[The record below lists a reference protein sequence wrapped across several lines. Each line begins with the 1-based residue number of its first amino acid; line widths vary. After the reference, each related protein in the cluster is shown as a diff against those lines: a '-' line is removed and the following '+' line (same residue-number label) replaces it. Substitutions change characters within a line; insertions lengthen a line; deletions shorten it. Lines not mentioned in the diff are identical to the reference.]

1 MTLLVRWRIA
11 VLAVFVF
18 LAVSACGRSPEELFE
33 RAQASA
39 KNKDAAA
46 AVLDLKNALEDR
58 PDYGP
63 ARRLLGQQYLELGD
77 TASAVKEL
85 ERALNLGESEKEV
98 LPLILRAE
106 LDGGGATKVLERLAK
121 LNSDDLS
128 APLWSL
134 RGEALIA
141 TGDFAAAEEA
151 YQTALRMN
159 TADADAHLGM
169 ARIAWEKNDSATADR
184 EFARAIQ
191 LAPTNTRYWLTRGDF
206 ALARRQFPVALQAFN
221 TALKHGQGFDKV
233 RAQLGLARTNVFK
246 ADFAAAQKH
255 VDLLLKQAPEMPMV
269 HYLAALVAQQKG
281 NWKSAEEHLAL
292 VLARAPEHI
301 PSIFLQGVVAAA
313 QKKWVTAEQSL
324 ARVVA
329 KVPGDL
335 QSRKLL
341 ANVYLQEGQT
351 AKAIATLEEGE
362 SLGSQDAQF
371 LAMLGGAYMRSGQS
385 EKGLAVMERAAAMAP
400 NNPEFR
406 TQVGLGH
413 LALGESAAATAEL
426 RAAANLSADDMRSD
440 VMLVMVLLRDRK
452 FDEALA
458 EAQRLIK
465 ENPKDPI
472 RYNLAAAAWLGKS
485 NDAEATRSLQ
495 RALQLDPKFGPA
507 KLNLALLAQR
517 RNDVDGAYKL
527 YQEVWADDTTN
538 YRALA
543 SIVQIDFQRNR
554 GKEAVALLE
563 KTRLEQPRA
572 LEPRKMLQSLYAQS
586 RDFSRALVLAKE
598 MLDIEPRSPN
608 TRFVYAEMLLG
619 AQRFGE
625 AIGVLEPLA
634 RDVPS
639 SVDVH
644 FQLGRAKFATGSRI
658 DARRAIERALELNP
672 KHVPSLQM
680 AVSIAI
686 EDGRFDEAK
695 KSLATLRAQPGDAV
709 SLDVLDGDIAVAEQ
723 RWPAA
728 IASYRKVLQSR
739 QSTDVLGKLTTAL
752 SRSGQVAVART
763 ELQAW
768 IRRYPRDMAAQL
780 WLGDAQLNLGQPAEA
795 QATYEGV
802 LKVAP
807 NNPFALNNL
816 AWLYLQRADRRALAM
831 AEKALSLLPT
841 NAEIMD
847 TTAWIRFKTG
857 RRDGIVEML
866 RKAADRSTNP
876 EIRYHIA
883 EVLASQGDRA
893 GARRELD
900 RILGPNSPPFQ
911 SKAAAVALRQRM

>member
-1 MTLLVRWRIA
+1 MTSLAHWRTA

-18 LAVSACGRSPEELFE
+18 LAMSACGRSPEELYD
-33 RAQASA
+33 RAQTSA

-46 AVLDLKNALEDR
+46 AVLDLKNALEER

-63 ARRLLGQQYLELGD
+63 ARRLLGEQYLELGD
-77 TASAVKEL
+77 AASAVKEL
-85 ERALNLGESEKEV
+85 ERALTLGESEKAV

-106 LDGGGATKVLERLAK
+106 LDGGDATKVLERLGK
-121 LNSDDLS
+121 LKADDLS

-141 TGDFAAAEEA
+141 AGDLAAAQDA
-151 YQTALRMN
+151 YQTALRMSA
-159 TADADAHLGM
+159 TDADAHLGM
-169 ARIAWEKNDSATADR
+169 ARIAWEKNDNATADR
-184 EFARAIQ
+184 EFARAIA
-191 LAPTNTRYWLTRGDF
+191 LAPTNTRYWLMKGDF
-206 ALARRQFPVALQAFN
+206 ALARRQFPAALQAFD

-255 VDLLLKQAPEMPMV
+255 VDLLLKQVPELPMV

-281 NWKSAEEHLAL
+281 NWQSAEEHLAL
-292 VLARAPEHI
+292 VLAKAPDHI

-313 QKKWVTAEQSL
+313 QKKWLAAGQSL
-324 ARVVA
+324 ARVVT

-362 SLGSQDAQF
+362 SLGSEDPQF

-385 EKGLAVMERAAAMAP
+385 QKGLAVMERAAALAP

-413 LALGESAAATAEL
+413 LALGESAEATTEL

-440 VMLVMVLLRDRK
+440 VMLVMVLLRDNK

-472 RYNLAAAAWLGKS
+472 RYNLAAAAWLGKK
-485 NDAEATRSLQ
+485 NDAEATKSLQ
-495 RALQLDPKFGPA
+495 QALQLDPKFGPA

-517 RNDVDGAYKL
+517 RNDINGAYKL
-527 YQEVWADDTTN
+527 YQEVWADDKTN

-563 KTRLEQPRA
+563 KTRLEQPKA

-598 MLDIEPRSPN
+598 MLDIEPRSPT
-608 TRFVYAEMLLG
+608 TRLAYAEMLLG
-619 AQRFGE
+619 TQRFGE

-634 RDVPS
+634 RDVLKEAQH
-639 SVDVH
+639 VDH
-644 FQLGRAKFATGSRI
+644 I
-658 DARRAIERALELNP
+658 DA
-672 KHVPSLQM
+672 
-680 AVSIAI
+680 
-686 EDGRFDEAK
+686 
-695 KSLATLRAQPGDAV
+695 
-709 SLDVLDGDIAVAEQ
+709 
-723 RWPAA
+723 
-728 IASYRKVLQSR
+728 
-739 QSTDVLGKLTTAL
+739 
-752 SRSGQVAVART
+752 
-763 ELQAW
+763 
-768 IRRYPRDMAAQL
+768 
-780 WLGDAQLNLGQPAEA
+780 
-795 QATYEGV
+795 
-802 LKVAP
+802 
-807 NNPFALNNL
+807 
-816 AWLYLQRADRRALAM
+816 
-831 AEKALSLLPT
+831 
-841 NAEIMD
+841 
-847 TTAWIRFKTG
+847 
-857 RRDGIVEML
+857 
-866 RKAADRSTNP
+866 
-876 EIRYHIA
+876 
-883 EVLASQGDRA
+883 
-893 GARRELD
+893 
-900 RILGPNSPPFQ
+900 
-911 SKAAAVALRQRM
+911 